1 MSEKLFKNVT
11 KFLGNKKSRP
21 ILQGIHFS
29 IDGNIYATN
38 SHIAIMVKGFN
49 KSNTDF
55 VLNPKTLEQLP
66 NEFPDMSRLFP
77 DSCEHTLELDLELI
91 KSLITSLKS
100 YKKEQCKLVF
110 SLNKLSITINN
121 QEFYMIAPFKDSGE
135 FTIHFS
141 VEYLLI
147 ALQTFLDE
155 KINATLLLQSSVR
168 PVLLYSNEIKVIV
181 TPIRVN

>member
-1 MSEKLFKNVT
+1 ML
-11 KFLGNKKSRP
+11 
-21 ILQGIHFS
+21 
-29 IDGNIYATN
+29 
-38 SHIAIMVKGFN
+38 KGFN
-49 KSNTDF
+49 KTHTDF

-66 NEFPDMSRLFP
+66 NEYPDMNRLFP
-77 DSCEHTLELDLELI
+77 DSGEHTLELDLELI

-121 QEFYMIAPFKDSGE
+121 QEFYTIVPFKDHEE

-141 VEYLLI
+141 VDYLLI

-155 KINATLLLQSSVR
+155 KINATVLLQSPVR
-168 PVLLYSNEIKVIV
+168 PILLYSNEIKVII
-181 TPIRVN
+181 TPIRVK